1 MTSFI
6 WIAKFLTK
14 YNNSDNYI
22 ILISE
27 FTSKFPLQE
36 GRFKLFE
43 FNKKEKN
50 KFLGAFLADTGIK
63 EPDASEKLR

>member
-22 ILISE
+22 IRIYFKIPFARE
-27 FTSKFPLQE
+27 KE

-43 FNKKEKN
+43 FNKKRK
-50 KFLGAFLADTGIK
+50 K
-63 EPDASEKLR
+63 

>member
-22 ILISE
+22 IRIYFKIPFARE
-27 FTSKFPLQE
+27 KE
-36 GRFKLFE
+36 DRFKLFE